1 MESLKKWI
9 WIFGGALLVGFYSTF
24 VMQMLWNWFA
34 VPALNVRSLSYWQM
48 YGLSTLISAL
58 LAHVGKEGEMNAK
71 SNWRFAFAVLDA
83 CVPSDRMDAVK
94 ERLEEITEEMWGG
107 LITTMLGQVVANT
120 ITLTLGWTVYTFLA

>member
-9 WIFGGALLVGFYSTF
+9 WTFGGALLVGFYSTF

-58 LAHVGKEGEMNAK
+58 LAHVEKEGEMNAK
-71 SNWRFAFAVLDA
+71 SNWRIAFAVLDA

-94 ERLEEITEEMWGG
+94 ERLEEMWGG